1 MAKLVINSGP
11 NLSPELVTHYG
22 LEVLPIRLI
31 VDGEEH
37 EIADVE
43 QADVDRWIQSAKEF
57 PYLLSTSAAECAAGF
72 LRAGERSSELL
83 ALMTS
88 RKLMQSYDA
97 AKAAI
102 RTLEHHAKGRSM
114 SVTLVDTGS
123 TDVAAGLSVIYAAEA
138 LAAGHSVQEAAQ
150 WTEAF
155 ASHTTSVFAL
165 RTLENITKGG
175 RASFLK
181 SWLANLLKVR
191 PLLSFVDGEIAS
203 VGRYSA
209 NEDPVEALL
218 RWLAENLGFDERRPV
233 WVAVGHGGCLDD
245 AERLLERLHGVFD
258 VRYGLVRPL
267 VPSVYLHGGAGSLI
281 ATVVPLDVLP
291 WFPSRP
297 QLR

>member
-11 NLSPELVTHYG
+11 NLSPELVAHYG
-22 LEVLPIRLI
+22 LEVLPIRLV
-31 VDGEEH
+31 VDGDEH
-37 EIADVE
+37 EVADVSRD
-43 QADVDRWIQSAKEF
+43 DVDRWVKTAKEF
-57 PYLLSTSAAECAAGF
+57 PYLLSTSAAEFAAGF
-72 LRAGERSSELL
+72 LRIGEDASELL

-97 AKAAI
+97 AKAAM
-102 RTLEHHAKGRSM
+102 RTLEHHPKGRSV
-114 SVTLVDTGS
+114 SVELVDTGS
-123 TDVAAGLSVIYAAEA
+123 TDVAAGLSVLYAAEA
-138 LAAGHSVQEAAQ
+138 LAAGHPTHEVAR

-155 ASHTTSVFAL
+155 ATQTTSVFAL

-209 NEDPVEALL
+209 NQDPVDALMD
-218 RWLAENLGFDERRPV
+218 WLQESVGLDERRAV
-233 WVAVGHGGCLDD
+233 WVAVGHGGCSDD
-245 AERLLERLHGVFD
+245 AERLLERLHYAFD

-267 VPSVYLHGGAGSLI
+267 VPSVYLHGGPGSLI
-281 ATVVPLDVLP
+281 VTVVPLASLP
-291 WFPSRP
+291 WFPTEPPR
-297 QLR
+297 